1 MKYEALQERVGERFS
16 MLLDARTTK
25 VNEYFPDY
33 TGVRQADRKLL
44 LFVLLHIPF
53 PNPCCLLLTRQ
64 AVVDEMLVCGP

>member
-33 TGVRQADRKLL
+33 TVYAKQIENYYYLCCYTY
-44 LFVLLHIPF
+44 LFP
-53 PNPCCLLLTRQ
+53 TR
-64 AVVDEMLVCGP
+64 AVYY